1 MSEVPKL
8 LEKVLDYAA
17 LKQKLISKNIANL
30 STVNYKRED
39 ISFDQ
44 YLNKNVR
51 GGLQINNPRHIASSE
66 IKAPG
71 QSDFKIEKDRNEE
84 NVSGMNNVDIDQ
96 EMAEMAQNTLLFKFA
111 ARRLNHHYRQLQSV
125 IKGGR

>member
-8 LEKVLDYAA
+8 LEKVLDYSVI
-17 LKQKLISKNIANL
+17 KQKLISKNIANL

-39 ISFDQ
+39 ISFEN
-44 YLNKNVR
+44 YLNKNVT
-51 GGLQINNPRHIASSE
+51 GKLEVKNPKHFSGSE
-66 IKAPG
+66 VKQPE
-71 QSDFKIEKDRNEE
+71 QSEFKIVKDESGE
-84 NVSGMNNVDIDQ
+84 NISGMNNVDIDQ

-111 ARRLNHHYRQLQSV
+111 ARRLNHYYRNLQSV